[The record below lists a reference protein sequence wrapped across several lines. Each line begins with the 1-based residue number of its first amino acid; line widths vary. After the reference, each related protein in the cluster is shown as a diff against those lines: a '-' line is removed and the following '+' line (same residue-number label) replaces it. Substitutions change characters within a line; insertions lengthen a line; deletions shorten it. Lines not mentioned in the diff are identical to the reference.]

1 MQTLTK
7 TALAL
12 LFLLIF
18 SHRAAAQTPTPS
30 FEDMRRQMLE
40 MQRQM
45 FEHLQNFS
53 FEHPNFTKDTTF
65 FFHFDTTF
73 EGGSISR
80 FFHFSPFG
88 NDSIQQQDDF
98 FGFDNWFNQFFNLDD
113 GQFEQPDFGIR
124 DFPKDDGGQTQNE
137 DELLPEERL
146 RQQEEAEKSGKKQ
159 SAPKTAEPK
168 PDPKVKTI
176 RI

>member
-18 SHRAAAQTPTPS
+18 SHHATAQTPAPS

-53 FEHPNFTKDTTF
+53 FDAPNFNKDTTF

-73 EGGSISR
+73 EGGNISR

-88 NDSIQQQDDF
+88 SDSIRQQENF
-98 FGFDNWFNQFFNLDD
+98 FGFDHWFDQFFNLD
-113 GQFEQPDFGIR
+113 GQFEQPDYGIR
-124 DFPKDDGGQTQNE
+124 DFPKDDGDNPQNE
-137 DELLPEERL
+137 GELLPEERL

-159 SAPKTAEPK
+159 PKLKSSDPK